1 MLSDLHLAII
11 INSERF
17 PFLHII
23 SGYYVFIMIYPKP
36 WINGIQTIDRSM
48 TLNLKTIHKCFVCP
62 YKKAELS
69 SMFHYIQ
76 IFTNTCEVTVQIK
89 RAIGKAILHKL
100 PIYYEYN
107 VMCFRWAPTIFGMI
121 CLFSNRNKSSTTRL
135 RSFYITFYL
144 WFKCATFLCA
154 LTPRNALRRSTELCF
169 L

>member
-17 PFLHII
+17 PFQHII

-69 SMFHYIQ
+69 SMFHCIQ

-100 PIYYEYN
+100 PN
-107 VMCFRWAPTIFGMI
+107 
-121 CLFSNRNKSSTTRL
+121 
-135 RSFYITFYL
+135 IT
-144 WFKCATFLCA
+144 KTMLCA
-154 LTPRNALRRSTELCF
+154 CVEPPQYLAWFVCFPIVIKALLHGFDPSI
-169 L
+169 